1 MEKMTDGK
9 RRLRAFLTAFVVTLC
24 ALAFAMGFL
33 EVDARSRQVGFGDE
47 NTLLN
52 SLTGQNWQL
61 PW

>member
-9 RRLRAFLTAFVVTLC
+9 SRLRAFLTAFVVTLC

-33 EVDARSRQVGFGDE
+33 EVDARPRQVGFGDE

>member
-1 MEKMTDGK
+1 MTDGK
-9 RRLRAFLTAFVVTLC
+9 RRLHAFLTAVVVTLC
-24 ALAFAMGFL
+24 VLAFGIGFL